1 MTIENCVFANNLVN
15 SSFAGL
21 LFLSSMGAREDL
33 VIVNSTFVNNGAGGG
48 LVNGLLSFFESVVIY
63 GCTFSNN
70 IVENQT
76 GAVVVRGQ
84 SVETTH
90 ITFNSNSV
98 DDFSGQ
104 ALDVSADR
112 GSIQNCTFNNSST
125 GSGAASVRVETVN
138 SSFSVEQNRFINN
151 VSDGLGSGGGLSLR
165 GDSCRSL
172 IVRRNQFT
180 NNSVRAWWCRRGT
193 LHVTWQKLSC
203 CIS

>member
-1 MTIENCVFANNLVN
+1 M
-15 SSFAGL
+15 
-21 LFLSSMGAREDL
+21 
-33 VIVNSTFVNNGAGGG
+33 IVNSTFVNNRAGGG
-48 LVNGLLSFFESVVIY
+48 LVNGLLSFFKSVVIY

-76 GAVVVRGQ
+76 GAVVRGQ
-84 SVETTH
+84 SVEITH
-90 ITFNSNSV
+90 ITFDSNSV

-151 VSDGLGSGGGLSLR
+151 VNDGFGSGGGLSLT

-172 IVRRNQFT
+172 IVRQNQFT
-180 NNSVRAWWCRRGT
+180 NNSVRGGSGGA
-193 LHVTWQKLSC
+193 LSM
-203 CIS
+203 SLG

>member
-21 LFLSSMGAREDL
+21 LFLSSLGAREDL
-33 VIVNSTFVNNGAGGG
+33 VVANSTFVNSSAGGG

-63 GCTFSNN
+63 GCKFSNN

-84 SVETTH
+84 SIEITH
-90 ITFNSNSV
+90 ITFDSNSV
-98 DDFSGQ
+98 DDISGQ

-138 SSFSVEQNRFINN
+138 SSFSVEQNRFINKLKVN
-151 VSDGLGSGGGLSLR
+151 DGFGNGGSLSLT
-165 GDSCRSL
+165 GESCRSL
-172 IVRRNQFT
+172 IVRQNQFT
-180 NNSVRAWWCRRGT
+180 NNSYVVVQEGLFPCHLAETVVRC
-193 LHVTWQKLSC
+193 
-203 CIS
+203 